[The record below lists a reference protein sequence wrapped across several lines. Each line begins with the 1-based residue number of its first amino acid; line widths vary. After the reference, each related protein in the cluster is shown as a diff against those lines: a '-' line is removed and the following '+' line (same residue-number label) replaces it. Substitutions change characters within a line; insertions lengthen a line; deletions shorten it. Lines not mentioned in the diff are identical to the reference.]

1 MLFLCAIIGIVVG
14 FVLVFS
20 NTSFVN
26 LLTSSNKKLYTLIN
40 GTADYMGL
48 FWKKF
53 LSFSFPLVL
62 LFLLSLNYYLGVICY
77 LFITYQFALFIMSCA
92 AVVKLYAMAGFLNVF
107 FIMIPI
113 NLMFFAVLFYVT
125 VTLLRR
131 TRMSHK
137 YKDFWCGFDNE
148 FWIKLLAS
156 VLILASVALL
166 ACVILP
172 MFLKNSIFIV
182 F

>member
-1 MLFLCAIIGIVVG
+1 MLFLCAFVGIVVG

-20 NTSFVN
+20 GSSFVN

-53 LSFSFPLVL
+53 LSFLLPILLV
-62 LFLLSLNYYLGVICY
+62 FVLSLNYYLGLLCY
-77 LFITYQFALFIMSCA
+77 IFITYQVSLFIMSCA

-113 NLMFFAVLFYVT
+113 NIMFFAVLFYAVVT
-125 VTLLRR
+125 MMRR
-131 TRMSHK
+131 AKVASR
-137 YKDFWCGFDNE
+137 YKQFAYGFDDV
-148 FWIKLLAS
+148 FFAKFAIC
-156 VLILASVALL
+156 VLCLIIIALL
-166 ACVILP
+166 ACVVLP
-172 MFLKNSIFIV
+172 LFLKNAIFIV